1 VPYIIRPPRKRTL
14 VSALTTAIVSLAAAP
29 GLARADG
36 TAGPA
41 CPAEAAASP
50 LLAGFG
56 DNAEY
61 TLLPGS
67 RFEGA
72 APGWTFRNA
81 ALTPEGSVS
90 SITGNGSSLV
100 IASGG
105 EAVSPAFC
113 VSSEYP
119 SFRFFERRLSVGFG
133 GMAVNLRYKD
143 DFGYTH
149 EVSSATLQSG
159 SSSWSLTPV
168 LGLASMLP
176 LWQWDATLKVHLVFR
191 AQGYGSSW
199 AIDDVFIDPYRK

>member
-1 VPYIIRPPRKRTL
+1 MPYIIRPPRKRTL
-14 VSALTTAIVSLAAAP
+14 LAAVTTAFASLAALP
-29 GLARADG
+29 GLAQAYG
-36 TAGPA
+36 TSAPA
-41 CPAEAAASP
+41 CAAEAAASP
-50 LLAGFG
+50 LLASFG

-61 TLLPGS
+61 TILAGS

-72 APGWTFRNA
+72 APSWTLRNA
-81 ALTPEGSVS
+81 SLTPESSVS
-90 SITGNGSSLV
+90 SVTGNSGSLV

-119 SFRFFERRLSVGFG
+119 SFRFFERRLSDGFG
-133 GMAVNLRYKD
+133 GLAVNLRYKD